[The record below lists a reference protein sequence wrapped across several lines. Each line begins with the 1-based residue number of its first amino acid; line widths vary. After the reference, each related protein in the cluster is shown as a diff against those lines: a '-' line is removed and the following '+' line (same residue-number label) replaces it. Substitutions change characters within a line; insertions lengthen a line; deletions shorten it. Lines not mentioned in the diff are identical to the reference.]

1 MSKGIVLDI
10 ETDALDASKIHCIVS
25 RDVNTNEV
33 KEFVQDECYT
43 IFPQWSKEVDKFY
56 MHNGLSFDARVIN
69 KLTDANIPMSNA
81 PNVDFLASNDNPNY
95 LARPS
100 A

>member
-10 ETDALDASKIHCIVS
+10 ETDALDASKIHCIVT
-25 RDVNTNEV
+25 RDVKTDEV

-56 MHNGLSFDARVIN
+56 MHNGVSFDGRVIN
-69 KLTDANIPMSNA
+69 KLTDANIPMSNI
-81 PNVDFLASNDNPNY
+81 VDTLILSQLFNPN
-95 LARPS
+95 ARS
-100 A
+100 

>member
-1 MSKGIVLDI
+1 MTMSKGIVLDI

-56 MHNGLSFDARVIN
+56 MHNGISFDWKVIRT
-69 KLTDANIPMSNA
+69 L
-81 PNVDFLASNDNPNY
+81 L
-95 LARPS
+95 
-100 A
+100 